1 MKKKYR
7 DIFDTR
13 GTRIFSIF
21 NYIFLIGI
29 SVLCLLPILNV
40 LAISFSSSSAANA
53 NLVRFWPIDFTT
65 KSYEIIFSRPDISAA
80 LWVSIKRTLLGVLI
94 NNVLTILMAYP
105 LSKTNKQFPG
115 RNIYMYSLIFTMLFS
130 GGLVPLYVLVNNL
143 HMINSI
149 WSLILPGAVPVFN
162 VILMMN
168 FFRQLP
174 KEIEE
179 AAYIDGASNMQC
191 LIKIIIPLSL
201 PVIATV
207 TLFQFVGHWNDW
219 FGGLIFMNNVKF
231 YPLQTL
237 LQSTL
242 SSGDIKNLEQAKMFA
257 EVSDRTLK
265 AAQIFVTTLPI
276 LVLYPFLQKY
286 FAKGIVLGS
295 VKG

>member
-1 MKKKYR
+1 MKKYR
-7 DIFDTR
+7 DVFDTR

>member
-1 MKKKYR
+1 MKKYR

-191 LIKIIIPLSL
+191 LLKVIIPLSL
-201 PVIATV
+201 PVIAKV

>member
-29 SVLCLLPILNV
+29 SVLCLFPILNV

-115 RNIYMYSLIFTMLFS
+115 RNIYI
-130 GGLVPLYVLVNNL
+130 YV
-143 HMINSI
+143 
-149 WSLILPGAVPVFN
+149 
-162 VILMMN
+162 
-168 FFRQLP
+168 
-174 KEIEE
+174 
-179 AAYIDGASNMQC
+179 
-191 LIKIIIPLSL
+191 
-201 PVIATV
+201 
-207 TLFQFVGHWNDW
+207 
-219 FGGLIFMNNVKF
+219 
-231 YPLQTL
+231 
-237 LQSTL
+237 
-242 SSGDIKNLEQAKMFA
+242 
-257 EVSDRTLK
+257 
-265 AAQIFVTTLPI
+265 
-276 LVLYPFLQKY
+276 
-286 FAKGIVLGS
+286 
-295 VKG
+295 

>member
-1 MKKKYR
+1 MKKRR
-7 DIFDTR
+7 DIYDTR
-13 GTRIFSIF
+13 GTRIFAVF
-21 NYIFLIGI
+21 NYIFLAVVA
-29 SVLCLLPILNV
+29 VLCVLPIINV
-40 LAISFSSSSAANA
+40 LAISFSSSGAANA
-53 NLVRFWPIDFTT
+53 NLVKFWPIDFTT
-65 KSYEIIFSRPDISAA
+65 KSYKIIFSRPDIKNA
-80 LWVSIKRTLLGVLI
+80 LWISIQRTILGVII
-94 NNVLTILMAYP
+94 NDVLTILMAYP

-115 RNIYMYSLIFTMLFS
+115 RNIYMYSLIFIMLFS
-130 GGLVPLYVLVNNL
+130 GGLVPLYILVNEL
-143 HMINSI
+143 HLINSI
-149 WSLILPGAVPVFN
+149 WALILPGAVPIFN
-162 VILMMN
+162 VVLMMN

-179 AAYIDGASNMQC
+179 AAFVDGASNFRS
-191 LIKIIIPLSL
+191 LIEIVLPLSL

-219 FGGLIFMNNVKF
+219 FSGLIFMNNVKY

-242 SSGDIKNLEQAKMFA
+242 SSGDITNLEQAKMYA
-257 EVSDRTLK
+257 DVSDRTLK

-276 LVLYPFLQKY
+276 LVLYPFMQKY